1 MPVLWAEFTRFHKM
15 EPFEILAYQAFA
27 ISPARS
33 SKVELL
39 KGSRRL
45 ARQGFAG
52 LKIVVNGLLKRR
64 AWFIDRE
71 KP

>member
-1 MPVLWAEFTRFHKM
+1 M
-15 EPFEILAYQAFA
+15 EPFEIMAYQAFA
-27 ISPARS
+27 MSLARA

-52 LKIVVNGLLKRR
+52 LQIVVNGLLKRL